1 MRNKNTFLVDK
12 YRSILRQYWGYDD
25 FRPLQGDI
33 IRSVG
38 DGFDT
43 LGLMPTGGG
52 KSITF
57 QVPALAKEGICI
69 VVTPLIAL
77 MKDQVDNLRDRGIK
91 AAAVYSGMTRNE
103 ILVALDNC
111 ILGDYKFLYV
121 SPERLATEIFIT
133 KLKQM
138 NVCLLAVDESH
149 CISQWGYDFRPS
161 YLKIADVRELLPDV
175 PVLALTA
182 TATTDV
188 VDDIQRQLKF
198 REMRVFK
205 KSFERKNIAYIVRNT
220 EDKMGQMFKILQAVP
235 GTSIVY
241 VRSRQKTKEVSDLL
255 KAGGISADYY
265 HAGLSNET
273 KDARQRAWKSG
284 ESRVIVATNAF
295 GMGIDKPDVR
305 TVVHLDLPDTL
316 EAYFQEAGRAGRD
329 GEKAYAI
336 LLYNKSDNAKL
347 KKRIP
352 DNFPEKDFVKRVYE
366 ALCNFLEVAEGCGQ
380 DCSFDFSLANFCSA
394 FKFPMLPAYSAL
406 KILQQCG
413 YLELTDEDN
422 NKSRIM
428 FIVNRDDLYGLSLHN
443 AMLEDLMKVLLRSYT
458 GLFSEYA
465 YIDEALLGKRLGL
478 SRDEVYKG
486 LVALAKSRVVS
497 YVPGKKMPLVIF
509 TQGRQDVGRIVI
521 TKESFD
527 NRKKRFE
534 DKITKVLA
542 YATEQG
548 RCRSRMLLHYF
559 GEDDSHN
566 CGCCDYCLSRS
577 GGAMSSSDFSEMRGR
592 VLDSLSAGSL
602 SVSELLVRIGGE
614 GEKVLHVLRLMQ
626 DKGEVSTMDD
636 GRLSL

>member
-1 MRNKNTFLVDK
+1 MDK
-12 YRSILRQYWGYDD
+12 YTSILQQYWGYDD

-38 DGFDT
+38 EGHDT

-57 QVPALAKEGICI
+57 QVPAMAMDGTCI

-77 MKDQVDNLRDRGIK
+77 MKDQVDNLRARGIK
-91 AAAVYSGMTRNE
+91 AATVYSGMTRNE

-111 ILGDYKFLYV
+111 VLGDYKFLYV
-121 SPERLATEIFIT
+121 SPERLATEIFLT

-161 YLKIADVRELLPDV
+161 YLKIADIREFLPGV

-182 TATTDV
+182 TATKDV
-188 VDDIQRQLKF
+188 VDDIQNQLKF
-198 REMRVFK
+198 KEKCVFK
-205 KSFERKNIAYIVRNT
+205 KSFERKNIAYVVRDT
-220 EDKMGQMFKILQAVP
+220 EDKMGQMLKILDSVP

-241 VRSRQKTKEVSDLL
+241 VRSRQKTKEVSDILNVQ
-255 KAGGISADYY
+255 GISASYY
-265 HAGLSNET
+265 QAGLSNET
-273 KDARQRAWKSG
+273 KDVRQQAWKSG
-284 ESRVIVATNAF
+284 ETRVIVATNAF

-305 TVVHLDLPDTL
+305 TVIHLDLPDTL

-352 DNFPEKDFVKRVYE
+352 DNFPEKDFVKRIYE
-366 ALCNFLEVAEGCGQ
+366 AVCNYLQVAEGSGL
-380 DCSFDFSLANFCSA
+380 DCSYDFSLGQFCSA

-413 YLELTDEDN
+413 YLELTDDED
-422 NKSRIM
+422 NKSRVM
-428 FIVNRDDLYGLSLHN
+428 FIVKRDDLYGLTSHN
-443 AMLEDLMKVLLRSYT
+443 NDQDELMKVLLRSYT

-465 YIDEALLGKRLGL
+465 YIDEVLLGKRLNL
-478 SRDEVYKG
+478 TRDEVYNG
-486 LVALAKSRVVS
+486 LVALAKNRIIS
-497 YVPGKKMPLVIF
+497 YVPGKKTPLIIF
-509 TQGRQDVGRIVI
+509 TQPRMDVSRIVI
-521 TKESFD
+521 TKDSYD
-527 NRKKRFE
+527 SRKKRFE
-534 DKITKVLA
+534 DKIAKVTA
-542 YATEQG
+542 YASEQN

-566 CGCCDYCLSRS
+566 CGCCDYCLSNNQRS
-577 GGAMSSSDFSEMRGR
+577 
-592 VLDSLSAGSL
+592 VNY
-602 SVSELLVRIGGE
+602 SELHEIKERVFDALYSSPMSMPDLLAWLKGDEEHTISVI
-614 GEKVLHVLRLMQ
+614 RLMQ
-626 DKGEVSTMDD
+626 DNGDIEMGED
-636 GRLSL
+636 GRLAVVK